1 MSKKIMS
8 VMLAIFMLASLCVV
22 GLTSASAA
30 DMYNP
35 GYRMTGETGG
45 NNYAKAGDT
54 ITVTLSVNTN
64 GRYSINAQM
73 ELFYDNTK
81 LQFVEDTEEVLWPNL
96 YVAGNS
102 FVYNFNYSAADAPF
116 AKGIH
121 FNYSTLKGVDLTNGK
136 EMMYQYKFKVL
147 EDVNNLNELF
157 CQEFHVFS
165 LYNAAGKPTQGD
177 PSTDVV
183 ADDNSGL
190 TDGVTA
196 SLVISGGYAPV
207 VIDTAA
213 LEALIAEANT
223 YVENGGYTAD
233 SIEALKAAIAA
244 AEAVVA
250 APESQEKVDEQLKAL
265 QAAIDALEKE
275 QGPVEIDTTALEA
288 LIADAKEYA
297 EKDIYTE
304 ESVAALKDAIAAAE
318 AVVAAPESQEKVD
331 EQLKALQAAI
341 DNLVLVP
348 GAVDTR
354 ELEKLVAEAK
364 ELVEKDGYTEESVAA
379 LKDAIA
385 AAEAV
390 LAAPESQEKV
400 DEQLKALQ
408 AAIDG
413 LKEVDDTPVEST
425 TTEQATTEKPEA
437 PQTGEAS
444 TAVALIVVA
453 IMAAGVVIF
462 ARKKATK

>member
-116 AKGIH
+116 ATGIH

-177 PSTDVV
+177 PYTDVV
-183 ADDNSGL
+183 AKDNSGL

-250 APESQEKVDEQLKAL
+250 APESQDQVDDQVVAL
-265 QAAIDALEKE
+265 Q
-275 QGPVEIDTTALEA
+275 T
-288 LIADAKEYA
+288 
-297 EKDIYTE
+297 
-304 ESVAALKDAIAAAE
+304 
-318 AVVAAPESQEKVD
+318 
-331 EQLKALQAAI
+331 AI

-444 TAVALIVVA
+444 TAVALMVVA

>member
-116 AKGIH
+116 ATGIH

-177 PSTDVV
+177 PYTDVV
-183 ADDNSGL
+183 AKDNSGL

-233 SIEALKAAIAA
+233 SIEALK
-244 AEAVVA
+244 
-250 APESQEKVDEQLKAL
+250 
-265 QAAIDALEKE
+265 
-275 QGPVEIDTTALEA
+275 
-288 LIADAKEYA
+288 
-297 EKDIYTE
+297 
-304 ESVAALKDAIAAAE
+304 DAIAAAE
-318 AVVAAPESQEKVD
+318 AVVAAPESQDQVD
-331 EQLKALQAAI
+331 DQVVALQTAI

-444 TAVALIVVA
+444 TAVALMVVA

>member
-54 ITVTLSVNTN
+54 ITVTLSVDTN
-64 GRYSINAQM
+64 DRYSVNAQM
-73 ELFYDNTK
+73 ELFYDETK
-81 LQFVEDTEEVLWPNL
+81 LQFVEESKATMWPNL
-96 YVAGNS
+96 YVPGNS
-102 FVYNFNYSAADAPF
+102 FVYNANYSAADAPF
-116 AKGIH
+116 TKGIH
-121 FNYSTLKGVDLTNGK
+121 FNYSTLDGIDLVSDGL
-136 EMMYQYKFKVL
+136 MYKYTFTVL

-157 CQEFHVFS
+157 RQEFHVFS

-177 PSTDVV
+177 PYTDVV

-318 AVVAAPESQEKVD
+318 AVVAAPESQDQVD
-331 EQLKALQAAI
+331 AQVVALQAAI

-444 TAVALIVVA
+444 TAVALMVVA

>member
-116 AKGIH
+116 ATGIH

-177 PSTDVV
+177 PYTDVI

-233 SIEALKAAIAA
+233 SIEALK
-244 AEAVVA
+244 
-250 APESQEKVDEQLKAL
+250 
-265 QAAIDALEKE
+265 
-275 QGPVEIDTTALEA
+275 
-288 LIADAKEYA
+288 
-297 EKDIYTE
+297 
-304 ESVAALKDAIAAAE
+304 DAIAAAE
-318 AVVAAPESQEKVD
+318 AVVAAPESQDQVD
-331 EQLKALQAAI
+331 DQVVALQAAI

-444 TAVALIVVA
+444 TAVALMVVA